1 MFGIANLAEHLP
13 PLNDQPV
20 VYVGEFSLTCIRL
33 GMMHKLQTK
42 KSLSGGGFFHKPQ
55 FAAGAVS

>member
-20 VYVGEFSLTCIRL
+20 AYVGEFSLTCIRL

-42 KSLSGGGFFHKPQ
+42 KKALVGAVFSISLSLRP
-55 FAAGAVS
+55 AL